1 MLSYLRVVC
10 FISLFSLVYLFTPA
24 LAETKNDDRS
34 FCGYSPIHELKYSS
48 DSKNFSYVEPDALKG
63 GQISVGR
70 VGYFDSLNFL
80 RYPGTTISDRKQIPL
95 HIDDYLFDSF
105 LVQSSD
111 EVAGFYCLAAKKIIV
126 AKDYSEVSFILN
138 PNARFHDGKP
148 LSVDDVVFTFEAL
161 KKQGHPYYRQVL
173 RNVTLTAF
181 GENGVTYKS
190 NRKGDKKFVSVV
202 GTLPLHP
209 KHFWENGK
217 LNAKT
222 MVFPLGS
229 GPYKISKV
237 SSGKFVLLERE
248 KKYWAR
254 DHFTQ
259 KGRYNFDQIKIDYF
273 RDQGAAL
280 EAFKGRHYDVR
291 VEKSALEWQK
301 SYNGKAIQSGDI
313 KRHVIKTNKPGDLY
327 FLAFN
332 QRRLLFKNRNVR
344 KAFALLYDFEQTNKI
359 LFHGLHSPIQSIYG
373 KSSLAASGAASE
385 DEKNLL
391 KPFMKSLPSGL
402 LNTESPQ
409 DLKYQKNTRKQIRA
423 AVKLLDEAKIVLKDG
438 LRIDPQTGK
447 PLKLEVAYLDLRHR
461 RILLNYAEKLK
472 AVGIQLV
479 LAEREAFAARKKVL
493 DHEFDMVVLKW
504 SPELLP
510 GTSEGLLWGSPLADV
525 KGSYALAGVKDPVLD
540 FAIGLLRGAKSWDE
554 MTKAAKIFDRVFRW
568 QIHAVPLWQTNET
581 WVAYWDKFSR
591 PLPSSLFEVT
601 LIDLWWAK
609 DLRQT
614 NLKQSET
621 TNK

>member
-1 MLSYLRVVC
+1 MFSSLRFMC
-10 FISLFSLVYLFTPA
+10 FVSLFFVVYLFTPA
-24 LAETKNDDRS
+24 LAKTENREGEA
-34 FCGYSPIHELKYSS
+34 CRYSPIHDLKYSDVS
-48 DSKNFSYVEPDALKG
+48 QNFSYVNPQAPKG
-63 GQISVGR
+63 GKISIGR

-111 EVAGFYCLAAKKIIV
+111 EVAGFYCLAAKNIIV
-126 AKDYSEVSFILN
+126 AEDFSQVSFVLN
-138 PNARFHDGKP
+138 PAVRFHDGKA
-148 LSVDDVVFTFEAL
+148 LTVDDVIFTFETL

-173 RNVTLTAF
+173 RQVVITPF

-190 NRKGDKKFVSVV
+190 VRKGDKKFVSLV

-209 KHFWENGK
+209 KHFWQNGK
-217 LNAKT
+217 LENKS
-222 MVFPLGS
+222 MVLPLGS
-229 GPYKISKV
+229 GPYRISEV
-237 SSGKFVLLERE
+237 QSGKFVLLERE
-248 KKYWAR
+248 KNYWAR
-254 DHFTQ
+254 DHYTQ

-273 RDQGAAL
+273 RDHGSAI
-280 EAFKGRHYDVR
+280 EAFKGRHFDIR
-291 VEKSALEWQK
+291 VEKSALDWQK
-301 SYNGKAIQSGDI
+301 AYAGANFKSGDI
-313 KRHVIKTNKPGDLY
+313 QKHVIKTSKPGDMY

-332 QRRLLFKNRNVR
+332 QRRALFRNRNVR
-344 KAFALLYDFEQTNKI
+344 KAFALLYDFDQTNKL
-359 LFHGLHSPIQSIYG
+359 LFHGLHNPIESIYG
-373 KSSLAASGAASE
+373 NSDLAAKGVASE
-385 DEKNLL
+385 DEGRIL
-391 KPFMKSLPSGL
+391 KKFEKQLPAKILDRETPF
-402 LNTESPQ
+402 
-409 DLKYQKNTRKQIRA
+409 DLKAKQTTRQQIRQA
-423 AVKLLDEAKIVLKDG
+423 IKLLDDAKIVLKNG
-438 LRIDPQTGK
+438 KRIDPQTGA

-510 GTSEGLLWGSPLADV
+510 GTTEGLLWGSALADV

-540 FAIGLLRGAKSWDE
+540 FTIGLLRRARTWEE
-554 MTKAAKIFDRVFRW
+554 MTKAARIFDRVFRW

-591 PLPSSLFEVT
+591 PIPSSLFDVT
-601 LIDLWWAK
+601 LIDLWWSK

-614 NLKQSET
+614 KVIDN
-621 TNK
+621 